1 MIMPSMTVSRVRVI
15 VIVMFVG
22 IVLLGHVI
30 DPRR

>member
-1 MIMPSMTVSRVRVI
+1 MIMPSMTVSRVR